1 MSISHEG
8 SFNGHIS
15 PYTVEQTGGELSCH
29 DVFVDFN
36 GKTFHSS
43 HVVQG
48 VSGIMGMSCSK
59 EERDNLF
66 DSIEMEC
73 LICLSLSSNV
83 LEDGGD
89 WFYQTIH
96 PMLGCFAL
104 NRNCINFL

>member
-15 PYTVEQTGGELSCH
+15 PYAVEQTGGELSCH
-29 DVFVDFN
+29 EVFAEVN

-43 HVVQG
+43 HVIQG

-66 DSIEMEC
+66 ESIEMEC
-73 LICLSLSSNV
+73 RICLSLSSNV
-83 LEDGGD
+83 LEDGED
-89 WFYQTIH
+89 WFDQAIH
-96 PMLGCFAL
+96 PTL
-104 NRNCINFL
+104 

>member
-15 PYTVEQTGGELSCH
+15 PYAVEQTEGELYCQE
-29 DVFVDFN
+29 VFADYN

-48 VSGIMGMSCSK
+48 VSGVMGMSCSK
-59 EERDNLF
+59 EERDHLF

-73 LICLSLSSNV
+73 RI
-83 LEDGGD
+83 
-89 WFYQTIH
+89 
-96 PMLGCFAL
+96 
-104 NRNCINFL
+104 